1 MDIERKE
8 EQLRERLD
16 RIAQMEAE
24 VLHREKELKA
34 RESARKQVLL
44 RLSATLWND
53 VAALAEED
61 FRSINGEIEF
71 LLTQAVK
78 ARRKGKGDE

>member
-24 VLHREKELKA
+24 VLRREKELKA
-34 RESARKQVLL
+34 KESARKQVLL

-78 ARRKGKGDE
+78 ARRKGKRDE

>member
-24 VLHREKELKA
+24 VLRREKELKA

-78 ARRKGKGDE
+78 ARRKGKRDE